1 MTLPLAYTE
10 GLEAA
15 LAGVI
20 AEARRDMAAERAEWR
35 AELAECKAQLA
46 TAKAEIADL
55 KAALMDHAGA
65 LVARAVDALPK
76 PEAPDLSAFVPVER
90 FAGFRDDVLAGM
102 QVYEEQIKSLEARP
116 LPEAPDLSGFA
127 TKADLLDTASSF
139 RDIMP
144 KAPDLSGFAT
154 KDQVE
159 REIETLSQG
168 LAILEARQVP
178 APDLSGL
185 ATKDEVAEIRDAIP
199 TPVELPDL
207 SHFATREDLEAVRR
221 EIPEVPPEKDWTA
234 AIEVAAG
241 RVATKAGVKI
251 EELRQRMEAHP
262 GRFPVL
268 KAWAD
273 EVHYQGALVS
283 HTGSIWQAQRD
294 TGKAPP
300 HEDWAEVVA
309 KGRDGQDG
317 RSFSFAGVYDPARD
331 YGALEVVSLDGNAF
345 VALSDDPGPCPGDR
359 WKVMAMRG
367 KPGRPGD
374 KGDSIKGDPGPQ
386 GDPGPAPVALTVSD
400 DGLLTLTMED
410 GQELTADLYPLLSAV
425 AR

>member
-102 QVYEEQIKSLEARP
+102 QVYEEQIKSLEERP
-116 LPEAPDLSGFA
+116 VPEP
-127 TKADLLDTASSF
+127 
-139 RDIMP
+139 I
-144 KAPDLSGFAT
+144 DLSGFAT
-154 KDQVE
+154 KDEIADVRAAIPAPVE
-159 REIETLSQG
+159 
-168 LAILEARQVP
+168 P
-178 APDLSGL
+178 PDLSWVAAKDELAGLHDAVAELRQRPEPEPVDLSAL
-185 ATKDEVAEIRDAIP
+185 ATKDELAEIREAIAA
-199 TPVELPDL
+199 PVELPDL
-207 SHFATREDLEAVRR
+207 SPFATREDVDAVRR
-221 EIPEVPPEKDWTA
+221 AIPEVPPQKDWTA

-241 RVATKAGVKI
+241 RVTTNAGMKI
-251 EELRQRMEAHP
+251 EELRERMERHP
-262 GRFPVL
+262 GKFPVL

-273 EVHYQGALVS
+273 AVHYEGDLVS
-283 HTGSIWQAQRD
+283 HDGSIWQAQRD